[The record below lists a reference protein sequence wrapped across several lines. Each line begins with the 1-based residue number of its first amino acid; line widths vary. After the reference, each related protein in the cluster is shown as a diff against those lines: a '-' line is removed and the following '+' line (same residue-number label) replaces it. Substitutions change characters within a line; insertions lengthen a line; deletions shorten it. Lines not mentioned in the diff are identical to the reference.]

1 MRPTSG
7 LLQKL
12 GIHPVK
18 RNGSL
23 RDIIQKV
30 LNEQMYRQHGQK
42 RQKCTG
48 EHHTEHIAEIG
59 TGGHLYV
66 FGDIAKGLTPFQD
79 TLFEH
84 TQIFVQKNDIGTL
97 LRNVHGRIYGNTNV
111 RLPQCSGIIHPVT
124 QNPTVLPFC

>member
-1 MRPTSG
+1 
-7 LLQKL
+7 
-12 GIHPVK
+12 
-18 RNGSL
+18 
-23 RDIIQKV
+23 
-30 LNEQMYRQHGQK
+30 MYRQHGQK

-66 FGDIAKGLTPFQD
+66 SGDIAKGLTPFQD

-124 QNPTVLPFC
+124 QKSYRVAILLKNHDYLALLQRRQPGKESGLSHYFT